1 MTGWKPIPRR
11 ALTMNEPSRR
21 SALISWA
28 QLVRLPNVFTVIAD
42 VGAAFLLVAHGPY
55 PIWSLLLVLSSG
67 IALYWAGMILNDV
80 FDIDQDR
87 KERPTR
93 PIAAGDVSLGA
104 ANRAG
109 WLLLVIGVSLAF
121 GCGLIPGAIAV
132 VLAVMVV
139 AYDGPLKST
148 PMAPA
153 AMGSCRLLSFL
164 LGASSALAIDGGNQ
178 IPNYVLGIALG
189 FGVYIMGVTTMARH
203 EATGGRSALLA
214 SGLVVTIVGIAI
226 LAFSPRLGTGA
237 LQWHTD
243 PQRTFPWM
251 IGLISF
257 PVMVRAVRAVTDP
270 TPLNIQT
277 TIRVGILSIIPLAA
291 SFAFLGAGPIW
302 GLAVFALVIPSV
314 VLAARFRVT

>member
-42 VGAAFLLVAHGPY
+42 VGAAFLLVAHGPD
-55 PIWSLLLVLSSG
+55 PIWTLLLVLSSG

-80 FDIDQDR
+80 FDIDRDR

-153 AMGSCRLLSFL
+153 AMGSCRVLSFL

-257 PVMVRAVRAVTDP
+257 PVMVRAVRAVADP